1 MQILELDSSESARKT
16 KRQLQSELDDLL
28 KEQENTL
35 YDQSIEDQENSLDQ
49 MLKNSE
55 EQAENYLK
63 NSEVVFVDALNYVNA
78 NSATVASNIEKIA
91 KETGYDVSSYITDAW
106 ESAGNAVTNYAN
118 GFATSASGI
127 QIQIGLI
134 TQKWNEACLAAEA
147 YAESAAKAT
156 AQQYTEHTGVGADNN
171 GSSSSQSNQPN
182 TGAGTS
188 SVLGA
193 ASPVTGNIIG
203 GVLTGMQMANK
214 AVIASFIAGNKKDPV
229 PGAKYASLNQYLL
242 DNYGGV
248 LSKSD
253 EAKLAALL
261 GVKIADKALTGE
273 QGKADLD
280 KILQALKSAGFS
292 SGGVINARNLRSL
305 TGEDGF
311 ALVSHGESILTKVQT
326 DALKNLAPIAPR
338 LVDVTGNLIKNLPQ
352 NTGVQTVVPNIE
364 INTTIEGVATNEV
377 AKEFENI
384 AKRQVEEGFRRA
396 NNAAYAKGV
405 RWK

>member
-1 MQILELDSSESARKT
+1 MELDSSESSRKT

-35 YDQSIEDQENSLDQ
+35 YDKSIEDQEEALDQ

-78 NSATVASNIEKIA
+78 NSTTVASNIEKIA
-91 KETGYDVSSYITDAW
+91 KETGYDVSTYITDAW
-106 ESAGNAVTNYAN
+106 KSAGNAVTNYAN

-156 AQQYTEHTGVGADNN
+156 AQQYTGHTGVGTVNN
-171 GSSSSQSNQPN
+171 GSSNSSQSN
-182 TGAGTS
+182 TGFGIS
-188 SVLGA
+188 PVLGA

-214 AVIASFIAGNKKDPV
+214 TAVASLISNNKKDPV
-229 PGAKYASLNQYLL
+229 QGAKYASLNQYLL